1 MAHRSNQAVA
11 SQEQPAPQAT
21 DDPPPGRRLLIGW
34 TTAILALGLSTAGVV
49 GALWF
54 LRFPIASFFIGAALA
69 ERGAE
74 ADFRVVN
81 LDLSRITL
89 ADLRFGA
96 ENEPDVEVPRIDA
109 RWTWSGLTPR
119 LANVHV
125 QSPRVR
131 LRMDAS
137 GRVSAGSL
145 DRLRAGPPGRR
156 RPTIP
161 AFEFEI
167 VDGEAII
174 AAPFGTLNAT
184 FESSGSLGGDFQA
197 IAHIAETTL
206 AGQTHALES
215 GRADLI
221 VASRDNMLA
230 ARLTASA
237 NSVLWN
243 GATFEQVQLRF
254 TARAPLDLAR
264 YEAEG
269 AWRIAS
275 VRSANI
281 NADQV
286 SGGIG
291 GEAIAQENALTPRM
305 WQGQARLNAAAF
317 RAHGNALQR
326 ARFDARLEGDAANGS
341 ARWSL
346 AGEEYAGLSMLAPRA
361 TASGDLR
368 FDLDGAGAAEG
379 AAQIVLS
386 QARLDND
393 AQQTLRDAFP
403 NLSDAP
409 IGPTFASAERALDI
423 AADRF
428 DVTAPLGLV
437 IDSNATRLRLAAP
450 VEARAAS
457 GTVLRLAPL
466 RNDAPALV
474 IQWPG
479 AALHGAVALELSGG
493 GAPTASLLLDTVD
506 WSPGAPFEA
515 DGTLTLSNWRAD
527 NASIATNELVVA
539 IAIAPEG
546 SGRID
551 FRGPARITG
560 PIGAGEVRDMV
571 AALDLAVTWRPGWRV
586 TPNGC
591 TQMQLGGLDVAGFSF
606 GSGAFA
612 LCPLNGALIA
622 ADANQN
628 LSGGFSIRSLGLNG
642 RMAGPEAQPARLGA
656 QNVVGQFRGRTG
668 DMTLLLEAQT
678 PSLEIDMGE
687 DRTLAI
693 ALQSA
698 TADARIYDGT
708 WRVDGAFRSG
718 TLNDPSL
725 PGSVS
730 TITGEW
736 DAAPQGSGE
745 GPIIQVRSGEALLT
759 AHEPATENERTLF
772 NPMRLADVT
781 AIVRDGDINAR
792 GDIALA
798 DGRRQLAGF
807 TAFHDISEG
816 AGNTRILATNIV
828 FDDTLQP
835 YHITERA
842 RGMVENVQGAASM
855 VADVTWTNDA
865 LTATGTM
872 STTGVS
878 FATAT
883 MPIIQDVRGSIY
895 FDDLFNLTTPP
906 GQSATV
912 GLLNPGLAARNGRL
926 RFQLLSEQRLTIEQ
940 AEFDFAG
947 GALAMAPTTITL
959 GEDETRIELT
969 LSDVDAADLI
979 ANLNVPD
986 LAATGIVEGSF
997 PLRLTRQTAFIEGGV
1012 LRSQGDGGI
1021 LSYTGTAGDNVEGFS
1036 RVAFDALRRFSYDHL
1051 ELRLDGD
1058 LNGEVVSSIEFSG
1071 RNSGRPV
1078 EMGDLTNVPG
1088 IGSVTVRGV
1097 PFDFNVRISAP
1108 FRALARTATS
1118 IVDPG
1123 DIINRANGQTTETDT
1138 DVQIA
1143 PETEE
1148 TALEPVDPTPPGTR

>member
-11 SQEQPAPQAT
+11 SQEQLAPQGP
-21 DDPPPGRRLLIGW
+21 DDPPPARRLLIGW
-34 TTAILALGLSTAGVV
+34 TTAILALGVSTAGVV
-49 GALWF
+49 AALWF

-74 ADFRVVN
+74 ADFQIVN
-81 LDLSRITL
+81 LDLNRIAL
-89 ADLRFGA
+89 VDLRFGA
-96 ENEPDVEVPRIDA
+96 ETAPDVAVPRIDA
-109 RWTWSGLTPR
+109 RWSWSGLTPR
-119 LANVHV
+119 LSTVQV

-131 LRMDAS
+131 LHLDAS

-156 RPTIP
+156 RASIP
-161 AFEFEI
+161 AFELEI
-167 VDGEAII
+167 VDGEATI
-174 AAPFGTLNAT
+174 AAPFGALNAT
-184 FESSGSLGGDFQA
+184 FESSGTLGSDFQA
-197 IAHIAETTL
+197 VAHIAETTL
-206 AGQTHALES
+206 VGQTHAIAG
-215 GRADLI
+215 GRADLVI
-221 VASRDNMLA
+221 ASRDNMLA
-230 ARLTASA
+230 ARLIASA
-237 NSVLWN
+237 GSLVWN
-243 GATFEQVQLRF
+243 GAAFEQMQLRV

-275 VRSANI
+275 VRSDDV
-281 NADQV
+281 NAEQL

-291 GEAIAQENALTPRM
+291 GEVIAQDNSLSPRI

-317 RAHGNALQR
+317 DAYGNALQR
-326 ARFDARLEGDAANGS
+326 ARFDARIEGESGAGS

-346 AGEEYAGLSMLAPRA
+346 AGEDYAGLAMLAPRA

-368 FDLDGAGAAEG
+368 FDFDGPLSAEG
-379 AAQIVLS
+379 AAQIALS

-403 NLSDAP
+403 NLADAP
-409 IGPTFASAERALDI
+409 IGPTFASAESALDI

-450 VEARAAS
+450 VEARAVS

-479 AALHGAVALELSGG
+479 AALHGAVAIELSGG

-515 DGTLTLSNWRAD
+515 DGTLTLNNWRAD
-527 NASIATNELVVA
+527 NASIVTNELAVSLA
-539 IAIAPEG
+539 IAAEG

-551 FRGPARITG
+551 LRGPARITG
-560 PIGAGEVRDMV
+560 PIGDGEVRDMV
-571 AALDLAVTWRPGWRV
+571 AALDIAVTWRPGWRV

-606 GSGAFA
+606 GNGAFS

-642 RMAGPEAQPARLGA
+642 RMAGPDGQPARLGA
-656 QNVVGQFRGRTG
+656 QNVIGQFRGRTG

-678 PSLEIDMGE
+678 PRLQIDMAE
-687 DRTLAI
+687 ARTLAI
-693 ALQSA
+693 ALESV
-698 TADARIYDGT
+698 TANARIYSGT

-736 DAAPQGSGE
+736 DAAPQEGSD

-759 AHEPATENERTLF
+759 AQEPATADERALF

-781 AIVRDGDINAR
+781 AIVRDGDITAR
-792 GDIALA
+792 GDIVLE

-828 FDDTLQP
+828 FDGTLQP
-835 YHITERA
+835 YNITERA

-855 VADVTWTNDA
+855 AADVTWTNDA
-865 LTATGTM
+865 ITATGTM
-872 STTGVS
+872 STEGVS

-947 GALAMAPTTITL
+947 GTLAMAPTTVTL

-969 LSDVDAADLI
+969 LTDVDAADLI

-986 LAATGIVEGSF
+986 LAATGLVEGSF

-1012 LRSQGDGGI
+1012 LRSQGEGGI
-1021 LSYTGTAGDNVEGFS
+1021 LSYTGSAGDNVEGFS
-1036 RVAFDALRRFSYDHL
+1036 RVAFDALRRFSYDNL
-1051 ELRLDGD
+1051 TLTLDGD
-1058 LNGEVVSSIEFSG
+1058 LNGEVISSIEFSG

-1078 EMGDLTNVPG
+1078 EMGDLANVPG

-1148 TALEPVDPTPPGTR
+1148 TAPEPVDPTPPGTR